1 MLFVLPITSMPIIA
15 RILGS
20 SSVASPAILFLAF
33 LVLIWFVP
41 YIFKKGKIPS
51 HSLPLLVF
59 FCFALLSTCTA
70 FFINIPPFKD
80 FSIIKENISALA
92 SLVIGIS
99 FYLVTSLF
107 PQDEEDITRA
117 MRIINWGGLILLCWV
132 AIQAISWFGFHRY
145 STWMFDYQGIFSSRV
160 LYHNRVTGFALEP
173 SWLAHQ
179 LNMLYLPIWL
189 AATVKKFS
197 SHSFR
202 ILGLSLE
209 NVLLFAGIIAL
220 ILTLSRG
227 GYIAFLCMTS
237 IILIQLN
244 EKLIKYLTGIWQN
257 RRRKQQPSPHQTRV
271 LTIILSLLLISAYI
285 VTIFVGAIVLSKVDR
300 RMKNIFDFSTN
311 SNNPI
316 LSYFNDLQAGER
328 AIYWLT
334 GWQIFNDHPILGV
347 GLGNAGFFFPEKIPA
362 YGWTLVEVRRLAFH
376 SDILLNIKNLW
387 VRLLAET
394 GVIGFSIFIS
404 WLVSLCLLLKNFVL
418 EKKKLTSVLALVG
431 IFVLIAL
438 PAEGFSID
446 SFALPFFWISLGLST
461 TILRVKNNSNAE
473 KAI

>member
-1 MLFVLPITSMPIIA
+1 M
-15 RILGS
+15 
-20 SSVASPAILFLAF
+20 
-33 LVLIWFVP
+33 
-41 YIFKKGKIPS
+41 
-51 HSLPLLVF
+51 
-59 FCFALLSTCTA
+59 
-70 FFINIPPFKD
+70 
-80 FSIIKENISALA
+80 
-92 SLVIGIS
+92 
-99 FYLVTSLF
+99 
-107 PQDEEDITRA
+107 
-117 MRIINWGGLILLCWV
+117 
-132 AIQAISWFGFHRY
+132 
-145 STWMFDYQGIFSSRV
+145 
-160 LYHNRVTGFALEP
+160 
-173 SWLAHQ
+173 
-179 LNMLYLPIWL
+179 
-189 AATVKKFS
+189 
-197 SHSFR
+197 
-202 ILGLSLE
+202 
-209 NVLLFAGIIAL
+209 
-220 ILTLSRG
+220 
-227 GYIAFLCMTS
+227 
-237 IILIQLN
+237 
-244 EKLIKYLTGIWQN
+244 
-257 RRRKQQPSPHQTRV
+257 
-271 LTIILSLLLISAYI
+271 LTIILSLLLILAYI

-311 SNNPI
+311 STNPI